1 MPTFRRRPAKT
12 GVQGPGGRRARDRS
26 IAGRSAAQEA
36 APPGSAAKGEGSAE
50 GQAVA
55 QRIRAE
61 LERLHAP
68 RSALR
73 GADIEPMLAET
84 AERAFSRKGW
94 LFELKIDGFR
104 AIASKRGGAV
114 ALQYRRGRDAVEVS

>member
-1 MPTFRRRPAKT
+1 MPTFRRPPAKT

-26 IAGRSAAQEA
+26 IGGRSAAQEA

-55 QRIRAE
+55 QRIPAE

-68 RSALR
+68 RSPPR
-73 GADIEPMLAET
+73 RADTAAMLAET
-84 AERAFSRKGW
+84 AGRAFPRKRWVFG
-94 LFELKIDGFR
+94 LE
-104 AIASKRGGAV
+104 
-114 ALQYRRGRDAVEVS
+114 